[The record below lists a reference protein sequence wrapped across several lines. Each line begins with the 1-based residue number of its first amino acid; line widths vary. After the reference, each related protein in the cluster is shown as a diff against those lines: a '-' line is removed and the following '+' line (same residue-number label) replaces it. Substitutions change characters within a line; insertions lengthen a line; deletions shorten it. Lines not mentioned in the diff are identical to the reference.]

1 MSDAHSGSIIPED
14 IIGQDAWD
22 DVVTAL
28 HVTDDE
34 IDELLYGEGRSVEDR
49 LARLK
54 EIAGQLRTY
63 EPADLGGD
71 TRVLLGQIDEAIDR
85 LSGGLAR
92 DPELER
98 DAPTL
103 DDDPLSHRELLS
115 PDSDELDEIEDEDD
129 ESLDDDAGPLPDDE
143 TDQAVWADDDSGFDN
158 PKR

>member
-1 MSDAHSGSIIPED
+1 MSDTHLGGIIPED
-14 IIGQDAWD
+14 IVGQDAWD

-63 EPADLGGD
+63 EPGDLGGD

-92 DPELER
+92 EPDLVDE
-98 DAPTL
+98 PTR
-103 DDDPLSHRELLS
+103 DDDPLTHRELLS
-115 PDSDELDEIEDEDD
+115 PDSDELEELEEEDE

-143 TDQAVWADDDSGFDN
+143 TDQAVWADDDGGFDN
-158 PKR
+158 EKR